1 MAKIKRIHLF
11 SKLNKTS
18 YQSLE
23 SATILCKTRGNPY
36 VEIVHFINQII
47 MSENTDFHQIISHFE
62 LDFSVLSKDLIKY
75 LDSLPRGASSIQNFS
90 NDIELLIQEAW
101 IFSSI
106 VFAVDKIR
114 TGHILL
120 ALKQNKNLSSRLEN
134 MSEEFIKINAD
145 LLQENFLNITKDS
158 IEANQD
164 EKSSKLSTGQ
174 ADKLLNDKGLSD
186 ALSLYTL
193 DLTQRA
199 KEGKIDEIVGRDEEI
214 RKMIDILMRRRQN
227 NPILTG
233 EAGVGKTALVE
244 GLAVKLAKDE
254 VPSFLKGFKLLSLDM
269 TLLQAGASMKGE
281 FEERFKN
288 LIQSIQNSDSKIILF
303 IDEAHSLI
311 GAGGSAGQNDAANIL
326 KPALARG
333 ELRCIAATTWQEY
346 TKYFEKDP
354 ALSRRFQN
362 IAVDEPDDEKCIQ
375 MMRKMTS
382 SLQDFHK
389 VSISNEAIIASVK
402 LTRRYLPTR
411 KLPDKAMSILDTAC
425 ARVALS
431 QSSLPSNIENLI
443 KEIEAKSLELELL
456 QREEKE
462 GFKHSEAIEKI
473 KEDIKNLESK
483 KAKLE
488 DKFVKENELVAKYKS
503 LREKILADEKEDLS
517 SKEELKEILKD
528 LYSLQEDD
536 PMVLPFVDEQAIAL
550 VISEYTGIPLGRM
563 LNTELKNILNL
574 KEELCKNVIGQDHS
588 LELIAK
594 RIITSRAKLS
604 DESKPQAIFMLAG
617 PSGVGKTQTAL
628 SIAELVYGSENNIIT
643 INMSEFQEAH
653 TVSSL
658 KGAPPG
664 YVGYSEG
671 GILTEAV
678 RKKPYSVILLDEIEK
693 AHKDVHELF
702 FQVFDKGRMEDG
714 AGKLV
719 DFRNTIII
727 LTTNVGDEE
736 IFNLCEDEN
745 NYPSAEILE
754 RAIRE
759 PMQKVFPPALLGR
772 LVVVPYY
779 PLSKKNLY
787 KIIDLKLKK
796 IQDRIRQ
803 NYKAELSYNDSL
815 KDELISRCD
824 NSAFGA
830 RMIDSIIN
838 NELLPDLSMN
848 FLNSVMQNKKIS
860 KLSISARDSK
870 FEYVFE
876 YKED

>member
-1 MAKIKRIHLF
+1 
-11 SKLNKTS
+11 
-18 YQSLE
+18 
-23 SATILCKTRGNPY
+23 
-36 VEIVHFINQII
+36 
-47 MSENTDFHQIISHFE
+47 
-62 LDFSVLSKDLIKY
+62 
-75 LDSLPRGASSIQNFS
+75 
-90 NDIELLIQEAW
+90 
-101 IFSSI
+101 
-106 VFAVDKIR
+106 
-114 TGHILL
+114 
-120 ALKQNKNLSSRLEN
+120 
-134 MSEEFIKINAD
+134 
-145 LLQENFLNITKDS
+145 
-158 IEANQD
+158 
-164 EKSSKLSTGQ
+164 
-174 ADKLLNDKGLSD
+174 
-186 ALSLYTL
+186 
-193 DLTQRA
+193 
-199 KEGKIDEIVGRDEEI
+199 
-214 RKMIDILMRRRQN
+214 
-227 NPILTG
+227 
-233 EAGVGKTALVE
+233 
-244 GLAVKLAKDE
+244 
-254 VPSFLKGFKLLSLDM
+254 
-269 TLLQAGASMKGE
+269 
-281 FEERFKN
+281 
-288 LIQSIQNSDSKIILF
+288 
-303 IDEAHSLI
+303 
-311 GAGGSAGQNDAANIL
+311 
-326 KPALARG
+326 
-333 ELRCIAATTWQEY
+333 
-346 TKYFEKDP
+346 
-354 ALSRRFQN
+354 
-362 IAVDEPDDEKCIQ
+362 
-375 MMRKMTS
+375 
-382 SLQDFHK
+382 
-389 VSISNEAIIASVK
+389 
-402 LTRRYLPTR
+402 
-411 KLPDKAMSILDTAC
+411 
-425 ARVALS
+425 
-431 QSSLPSNIENLI
+431 
-443 KEIEAKSLELELL
+443 
-456 QREEKE
+456 
-462 GFKHSEAIEKI
+462 
-473 KEDIKNLESK
+473 
-483 KAKLE
+483 
-488 DKFVKENELVAKYKS
+488 
-503 LREKILADEKEDLS
+503 
-517 SKEELKEILKD
+517 
-528 LYSLQEDD
+528 
-536 PMVLPFVDEQAIAL
+536 MVLPFVDEQAIAL

-860 KLSISARDSK
+860 KLSISASDSK